1 MYKQFEDYEAEERL
15 ISLLKNSELR
25 RKYKTRMERRRS
37 NLNKARFLF
46 VVLLLAI
53 LFTAAVMEFCLAAP
67 EPNEPAEEKVVENV
81 AEGSADVAAFEHIV
95 PSSDQSGS
103 LPGDDTPATAYDS
116 LELYMKENPQNKA
129 TFVVTHYCG
138 CSKCCGK
145 WSSGSES
152 EAYGC
157 KGDKLVPYYSIAAD
171 PDVIP
176 YGTIVYDQ
184 DGNEYKVVDT
194 GSSIKGNKIDLFI
207 GDHDKAN
214 ELGIGTIYLYW

>member
-1 MYKQFEDYEAEERL
+1 MHKQFEDYEVEERL
-15 ISLLKNSELR
+15 ISLLKNPELQ
-25 RKYKTRMERRRS
+25 RKYRTRMERRRS

-46 VVLLLAI
+46 VVLLSAI
-53 LFTAAVMEFCLAAP
+53 FSTAAVMELCLA
-67 EPNEPAEEKVVENV
+67 EHEHNEPAEEKVVEDV
-81 AEGSADVAAFEHIV
+81 TEGSAEVAVLEPYI
-95 PSSDQSGS
+95 PSGADQI
-103 LPGDDTPATAYDS
+103 PAVSYAYIGQ
-116 LELYMKENPQNKA
+116 EF
-129 TFVVTHYCG
+129 TVTYYCG
-138 CSKCCGK
+138 CSICCGK

-176 YGTIVYDQ
+176 YGTIVNDQ

-194 GSSIKGNKIDLFI
+194 GSAIKGNKIDLFV

>member
-1 MYKQFEDYEAEERL
+1 MYKEFEDYEAEERL

-67 EPNEPAEEKVVENV
+67 EPNEPAEEKVVEDV
-81 AEGSADVAAFEHIV
+81 AEGSAEVAAFESYI
-95 PSSDQSGS
+95 PSGADQI
-103 LPGDDTPATAYDS
+103 PAVSYAY
-116 LELYMKENPQNKA
+116 LGKEF
-129 TFVVTHYCG
+129 TVTHYCG
-138 CSKCCGK
+138 CSICCGK

-157 KGDKLVPYYSIAAD
+157 KGDKLVPYYSVAAD

-176 YGTIVYDQ
+176 YGTIVHDK

-194 GSSIKGNKIDLFI
+194 GSAIKGNKIDLFI

>member
-1 MYKQFEDYEAEERL
+1 MHKQFEDYEAEERL

-46 VVLLLAI
+46 VALLLAI

-67 EPNEPAEEKVVENV
+67 EPNEPTEEKVVEDV
-81 AEGSADVAAFEHIV
+81 AEGSAEVAAFEPYI
-95 PSSDQSGS
+95 PSGADQI
-103 LPGDDTPATAYDS
+103 PAVSYAY
-116 LELYMKENPQNKA
+116 LGQEF
-129 TFVVTHYCG
+129 TVTHYCG
-138 CSKCCGK
+138 CSTCCGQ

-157 KGDKLVPYYSIAAD
+157 KGVKLTPYYSIAAD

-176 YGTIVYDQ
+176 YGTIVHDQ
-184 DGNEYKVVDT
+184 DGNAYEVVDT
-194 GSSIKGNKIDLFI
+194 GSAIKGNKIDLFV
-207 GDHDKAN
+207 GDHQEALN
-214 ELGIGTIYLYW
+214 LGVKTIYLYW

>member
-1 MYKQFEDYEAEERL
+1 MHKQFEDYEAEERL

-53 LFTAAVMEFCLAAP
+53 LFTAVVMEFFLAAP
-67 EPNEPAEEKVVENV
+67 EPNEPTEEKVVENV
-81 AEGSADVAAFEHIV
+81 AEGSAEVAAFEPYI
-95 PSSDQSGS
+95 PSGADQI
-103 LPGDDTPATAYDS
+103 PAFSYAY
-116 LELYMKENPQNKA
+116 LGQEF
-129 TFVVTHYCG
+129 TVTHYCG
-138 CSKCCGK
+138 CSICCGQ
-145 WSSGSES
+145 WSSGSEC

-157 KGDKLVPYYSIAAD
+157 KGDKLTPYYSIAAD

-176 YGTIVYDQ
+176 YGTIVHDQ

-194 GSSIKGNKIDLFI
+194 GSAIKGNKVDLFV
-207 GDHDKAN
+207 GDHQEALN
-214 ELGIGTIYLYW
+214 LGVKTIYLYL

>member
-1 MYKQFEDYEAEERL
+1 MHKQFEDYEAEERL

-46 VVLLLAI
+46 VVLLLGI

-67 EPNEPAEEKVVENV
+67 EPNEPTEEKVVENV
-81 AEGSADVAAFEHIV
+81 AEGSAEVAAFEPYI
-95 PSSDQSGS
+95 PSGADQI
-103 LPGDDTPATAYDS
+103 PAVSYAY
-116 LELYMKENPQNKA
+116 LGQEFA
-129 TFVVTHYCG
+129 VTHYCG
-138 CSKCCGK
+138 CSICCGQ

-157 KGDKLVPYYSIAAD
+157 KGDKLTPYYSIAAD

-176 YGTIVYDQ
+176 YGTIVHDQ
-184 DGNEYKVVDT
+184 DGNAYKVVDT
-194 GSSIKGNKIDLFI
+194 GSAINGNKIDLFV
-207 GDHDKAN
+207 GDHQEALN
-214 ELGIGTIYLYW
+214 LGVKTIYLYW

>member
-1 MYKQFEDYEAEERL
+1 MHKQFEDYEAEERL

-67 EPNEPAEEKVVENV
+67 EPNEPTEEKVVENV
-81 AEGSADVAAFEHIV
+81 AEGSAEVAAFEPYI
-95 PSSDQSGS
+95 PSGADQI
-103 LPGDDTPATAYDS
+103 PAVSYAY
-116 LELYMKENPQNKA
+116 LGQEF
-129 TFVVTHYCG
+129 TVTHYCG
-138 CSKCCGK
+138 CSVCCGQ

-157 KGDKLVPYYSIAAD
+157 KGDKLTPYYSIAAD

-176 YGTIVYDQ
+176 YGTIVHDQ

-194 GSSIKGNKIDLFI
+194 GSAIKGNKIDLFV
-207 GDHDKAN
+207 GDHQEALN
-214 ELGIGTIYLYW
+214 LGVKTIYLYW

>member
-1 MYKQFEDYEAEERL
+1 MYKDFEDYEAEERL

-25 RKYKTRMERRRS
+25 HKYKTRMERRRS

-53 LFTAAVMEFCLAAP
+53 LFTAAVMKFCLAVP
-67 EPNEPAEEKVVENV
+67 EPNEPTEEKVVEDV
-81 AEGSADVAAFEHIV
+81 AEGSAEVAAFESYI
-95 PSSDQSGS
+95 PSGADQI
-103 LPGDDTPATAYDS
+103 PAVSYAEFT
-116 LELYMKENPQNKA
+116 
-129 TFVVTHYCG
+129 VTHYCG
-138 CSKCCGK
+138 CPICCGK

-194 GSSIKGNKIDLFI
+194 GSAIKGNKIDLFI